1 VNHLKT
7 GGAHYAPGAAVASMV
22 AAILRDRHEILPAAA
37 YLQGEYRQRDIY
49 VGVPCRL
56 GASGVEAVLELP
68 LTEMERAA
76 LQRSVLTVQGQVE
89 RVVNTLIKQPATV
102 PG

>member
-1 VNHLKT
+1 
-7 GGAHYAPGAAVASMV
+7 
-22 AAILRDRHEILPAAA
+22 
-37 YLQGEYRQRDIY
+37 

-89 RVVNTLIKQPATV
+89 RVVNALIKQPATV